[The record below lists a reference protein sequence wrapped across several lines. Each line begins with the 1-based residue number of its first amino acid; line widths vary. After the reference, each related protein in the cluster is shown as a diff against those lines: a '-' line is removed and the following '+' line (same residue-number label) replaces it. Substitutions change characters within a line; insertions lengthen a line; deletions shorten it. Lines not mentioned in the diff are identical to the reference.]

1 MRCLTDLGGARLW
14 KGPAGETACPA
25 PPRKEHSL
33 TVVALTEPRA
43 LANATPNSVTPQS
56 ITANLLSFL
65 SELPKRLS
73 RFLTHCGVGV
83 GSRLLKVRD
92 GAGQVANSYQRR
104 A

>member
-1 MRCLTDLGGARLW
+1 VLNRFGGCSPLEGPGRRNRL
-14 KGPAGETACPA
+14 PA